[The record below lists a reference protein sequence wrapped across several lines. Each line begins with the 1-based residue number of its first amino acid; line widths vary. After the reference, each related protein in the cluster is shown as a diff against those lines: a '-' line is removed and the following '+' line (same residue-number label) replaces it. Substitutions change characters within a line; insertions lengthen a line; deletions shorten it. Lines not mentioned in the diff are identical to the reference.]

1 MKTNFKM
8 LLKKVTAMLLAFL
21 MVFAFTAP
29 TYAAQTWNKGAKV
42 NYAASNGDKVY
53 NSSNWAEKLAKEYQI
68 TWYENPTREVLKG
81 EFMLV
86 QLRTIQASL
95 ARRGLPLIFAYNKLD
110 SFKDIGTVTKEAK
123 EEITILCS
131 LGILSGTAD
140 GYMNLGNVIKRSEAA
155 KILDVTNKG
164 VLYIAYTRPNKVFK
178 DMKGHWAEKNV
189 SNAYQTTLINGTSET
204 TFSPNDSLTIEQT
217 LQILENECGF
227 YGITRADVAKAL
239 KETFKVTTGT
249 TLSNDALAKYSPD
262 MLEVKMNIYA
272 FNNIYDNGSAK
283 PDEKVTKVEALKMVV
298 SSIYN
303 YSNFDSFWFY
313 PEMASDAELFKI
325 MKERGVVDS
334 LDSPNSELKYIDV
347 LRYFANAKKAY
358 LNMELT
364 NADNVEIKNISKYSA
379 EEQSII
385 KDMVANKI
393 VDAPNN
399 ELPLDKPVVKGMVN
413 EIVVNFVER
422 YSTITPNKE
431 KLNTNPDN
439 IPSNYKDYPYTL
451 ASVDKRVYELP
462 NSFVDDRDYAN
473 ATDLYKDIKEDYA
486 YIEESVNRYLDI
498 ILNVDYTTIDEAKF
512 KQDIQDV
519 ALIPITDIEFREYFK
534 YVKSNRIQISGTA
547 KVQFPAIYFDGYVYC
562 VRTEIKLNIEN
573 AEQPYNLLFKDSG
586 QLGKVK
592 YEGKNITRIVEV
604 PMSTYINSPQ
614 FAVYVTALTPIPH
627 NTTHD
632 VIVIFKNTF

>member
-29 TYAAQTWNKGAKV
+29 TYAAQTWNKGEKV

-53 NSSNWAEKLAKEYQI
+53 KSSDWAEKLAKEYQI

-110 SFKDIGTVTKEAK
+110 SFKDIGTVTKAAK
-123 EEITILCS
+123 EEITILNS

-155 KILDVTNKG
+155 KILDVTNKQ
-164 VLYIAYTRPNKVFK
+164 VLQIAYTRPNKVFK

-189 SNAYQTTLINGTSET
+189 SNAYQTTLINGTSEK

-217 LQILENECGF
+217 LQILENEVGY

-249 TLSNDALAKYSPD
+249 NLSNDPLAKYSPD

-325 MKERGVVDS
+325 MKERGVVDN
-334 LDSPNSELKYIDV
+334 LDSPSGELKYIDV

-364 NADNVEIKNISKYSA
+364 SADNLEIKNISKYSV
-379 EEQSII
+379 EDQKVI

-393 VDAPNN
+393 IEAPNN

-451 ASVDKRVYELP
+451 ASVDKKVYEMP
-462 NSFVDDRDYAN
+462 NISIDDDYKN
-473 ATDLYKDIKEDYA
+473 SSQVYGKLKEDYA
-486 YIEESVNRYLDI
+486 SIEESVNRYLDI
-498 ILNVDYTTIDEAKF
+498 ILNVDYTTFDEAKF
-512 KQDIQDV
+512 KQDIKDIALMPVTDV
-519 ALIPITDIEFREYFK
+519 EFREFFK
-534 YVKSNRIQISGTA
+534 YVKSNKIQTSGTS
-547 KVQFPAIYFDGYVYC
+547 KVQFPAIYFDGITYN
-562 VRTEIKLNIEN
+562 VRTEVKLNIQN
-573 AEQPYNLLFKDSG
+573 ADQPFNLLFLDLMQPG
-586 QLGKVK
+586 NVK
-592 YEGKNITRIVEV
+592 YEGKNITRIIDIPVGRYV
-604 PMSTYINSPQ
+604 NSSQ
-614 FAVYVTALTPIPH
+614 FAVYVTTLTPIPISLK
-627 NTTHD
+627 ND
-632 VIVIFKNTF
+632 LIVIFKNTF

>member
-1 MKTNFKM
+1 
-8 LLKKVTAMLLAFL
+8 

-42 NYAASNGDKVY
+42 NYVPVNGDKVY
-53 NSSNWAEKLAKEYQI
+53 KSSNWAESLAKEYQI

-110 SFKDIGTVTKEAK
+110 NFKDIGTVTKAAK
-123 EEITILCS
+123 EEITILNS
-131 LGILSGTAD
+131 LGILSGTVD

-155 KILDVTNKG
+155 KILDVTNKE
-164 VLYIAYTRPNKVFK
+164 VLHIALTRPDKVFK

-189 SNAYQTTLINGTSET
+189 SNAYRTTLINGTSET
-204 TFSPNDSLTIEQT
+204 TFSPNTSLTIEQT
-217 LQILENECGF
+217 LQILENEVGF

-239 KETFKVTTGT
+239 KETFKVTTAT
-249 TLSNDALAKYSPD
+249 TFSNSLVTKYSPD
-262 MLEVKMNIYA
+262 MLETKMNIYA

-283 PDEKVTKVEALKMVV
+283 PDEKVTKVEVLKLAV

-325 MKERGVVDS
+325 MKEKGVVDGSDS
-334 LDSPNSELKYIDV
+334 LNDQLKYIDV
-347 LRYFANAKKAY
+347 IRYFANAKKAY
-358 LNMELT
+358 LRLELSSG
-364 NADNVEIKNISKYSA
+364 DDVEVKNISKYSA
-379 EEQSII
+379 EDQKVI

-422 YSTITPNKE
+422 YSTITPNKD

-451 ASVDKRVYELP
+451 ASMDKRVYEIP
-462 NSFVDDRDYAN
+462 NYLVDDDYKN
-473 ATDLYKDIKEDYA
+473 SVQVFGKLKEDYA
-486 YIEESVNRYLDI
+486 SIEESVNRYLDI
-498 ILNVDYTTIDEAKF
+498 VLNVDYTNFDEAKF
-512 KQDIQDV
+512 KQDIQGIALMPVTDV
-519 ALIPITDIEFREYFK
+519 QFREFFK
-534 YVKSNRIQISGTA
+534 YVKSNKIQTSGTS
-547 KVQFPAIYFDGYVYC
+547 KVQFPAIYFDGITYR
-562 VRTEIKLNIEN
+562 VRTEVKLNIQN
-573 AEQPYNLLFKDSG
+573 ADQPYNLLFLDLL
-586 QLGKVK
+586 QPGKVK
-592 YEGKNITRIVEV
+592 YEGKNITRIIDIPVGR
-604 PMSTYINSPQ
+604 YINSPQ
-614 FAVYVTALTPIPH
+614 FAVYVTALTPIPI
-627 NTTHD
+627 NLNND
-632 VIVIFKNTF
+632 LIVVFKNTF

>member
-8 LLKKVTAMLLAFL
+8 LSKKVTALLLAFL

-42 NYAASNGDKVY
+42 NYVPVKGDKVY
-53 NSSNWAEKLAKEYQI
+53 KSSSWAEALAKEYQI

-110 SFKDIGTVTKEAK
+110 NFKDIGTVTKAAK
-123 EEITILCS
+123 EEITILNS

-155 KILDVTNKG
+155 KILDVTNKE
-164 VLYIAYTRPNKVFK
+164 VLCIAFTRPDKVFK

-189 SNAYQTTLINGTSET
+189 SNAYRTTLINGTSET
-204 TFSPNDSLTIEQT
+204 TFSPNQSLTVEQT
-217 LQILENECGF
+217 LQILENEVGF

-239 KETFKVTTGT
+239 KETFKVTTAT
-249 TLSNDALAKYSPD
+249 TFSNSIVTKYSPD
-262 MLEVKMNIYA
+262 MLEAKMNIYA

-283 PDEKVTKVEALKMVV
+283 PDEKVTKAEVLKMAV

-303 YSNFDSFWFY
+303 YSNFDTFWFY

-334 LDSPNSELKYIDV
+334 SDSLSGQLKYIDV

-358 LNMELT
+358 LNIELSSG
-364 NADNVEIKNISKYSA
+364 DDVEVKNISNYSA
-379 EEQSII
+379 EDQRII

-413 EIVVNFVER
+413 EVVVNFVER
-422 YSTITPNKE
+422 YNTIAPSNE

-451 ASVDKRVYELP
+451 ASVDKRVYEIP
-462 NSFVDDRDYAN
+462 NTFIDDDYKN
-473 ATDLYKDIKEDYA
+473 SVQVYGKLKEDFA
-486 YIEESVNRYLDI
+486 SIEESINRYFEI
-498 ILNVDYTTIDEAKF
+498 VLNVDYTNFDEAKF
-512 KQDIQDV
+512 KQDIQDI
-519 ALIPITDIEFREYFK
+519 ALMPVTDHQFREFFK
-534 YVKSNRIQISGTA
+534 YVKSNKIQTSGTA
-547 KVQFPAIYFDGYVYC
+547 KVQFPAVYFNGVMYK
-562 VRTEIKLNIEN
+562 VRTEVKLNIQN
-573 AEQPYNLLFKDSG
+573 ADQPYNLLFLDLL
-586 QLGKVK
+586 QPGKVK
-592 YEGKNITRIVEV
+592 YEGKNITRIIDV
-604 PMSTYINSPQ
+604 PIGRYINSPQ
-614 FAVYVTALTPIPH
+614 FAVYVTALTPIPI
-627 NTTHD
+627 NLNND
-632 VIVIFKNTF
+632 MIVVFKNTF